1 MDALPVPVPEKLSP
15 ETRDWSE
22 LPLDALSV
30 VFGKLPRHRAA
41 KLPHLWRCVDMSH
54 SHPRDVSRRN
64 CAMAKVAVDRSGGKL
79 EVFKGKRFVTNNLLT
94 YVADRSPCLKCLYLE
109 SCTSVS
115 NKGLTELITKCPM
128 LEDLTLYSCRNIDGD
143 VFVVAGKACR
153 RMKRLHVRWCGALPA
168 YFDGDEPVGI
178 ATMRELRHLTLEG
191 IGVSQEKLMAIVDGC
206 PQLDLLHVS
215 GCPGLAAVDDALQA
229 KCAGIKSLTLRPYQE
244 LEVWK

>member
-1 MDALPVPVPEKLSP
+1 MCRSSIAYLN
-15 ETRDWSE
+15 
-22 LPLDALSV
+22 
-30 VFGKLPRHRAA
+30 FY
-41 KLPHLWRCVDMSH
+41 
-54 SHPRDVSRRN
+54 
-64 CAMAKVAVDRSGGKL
+64 AVYIFARIIYY
-79 EVFKGKRFVTNNLLT
+79 FI
-94 YVADRSPCLKCLYLE
+94 YRSPCLKCLYLE